1 VRAGGSNPADLVDDM
16 LHVLQA
22 IYSDFDVTGEGKL
35 TEYAS
40 LLLSPRT
47 KVAIYDLKTP
57 IDQWLLILL

>member
-1 VRAGGSNPADLVDDM
+1 M